1 MPIRALILDMD
12 GVVWRGGQPLGDLPA
27 LFARLDALG
36 ISAVF
41 VTNNATRSVEQ
52 YVERLRGLG
61 VEVTADRI
69 LNSAQ
74 AAAHALAERLPAG
87 AWVYV
92 IGEGGLRETLKNAG
106 FRIASESNKT
116 FDKTTNEKQPQH
128 PRNPQQ
134 KAQPEHQPSNTP
146 QAVVVALDRECT
158 YRQIRTAT
166 LLIRQGALFVAT
178 NPDRTFPTPEG
189 LVPGTGAIIAAV
201 EAATDQPALIVG
213 KPKPL
218 LFQMALERLGTR
230 PEETLVVGDR
240 LETDIAGGQAAGCRT
255 ALVLSG
261 VTSAEQAARWEP
273 APDLIAPDL
282 TAVVDFLERER
293 HWQGRR
299 VAKAPSLDENP

>member
-12 GVVWRGGQPLGDLPA
+12 GVVWRGSQPLGDLPA

-36 ISAVF
+36 ISSVF

-52 YVERLRGLG
+52 YVKRLQGLG
-61 VEVTADRI
+61 VAVSPDRI

-74 AAAHALAERLPAG
+74 AAAHALAERLPAR
-87 AWVYV
+87 AWVYA
-92 IGEGGLRETLKNAG
+92 IGEGGLRETLERAG
-106 FRIASESNKT
+106 FRIASEWR
-116 FDKTTNEKQPQH
+116 KQWLQ
-128 PRNPQQ
+128 NP
-134 KAQPEHQPSNTP
+134 PPNNTP

-158 YRQIRTAT
+158 YRHIREAT
-166 LLIRQGALFVAT
+166 LLIRRGALFIAT

-189 LVPGTGAIIAAV
+189 LVPGAGAIIAAV
-201 EAATDQPALIVG
+201 EAATDQRALVVG
-213 KPKPL
+213 KPQPL

-282 TAVVDFLERER
+282 TAVVDFLARER
-293 HWQGRR
+293 RWRGRR
-299 VAKAPSLDENP
+299 VAEALSCNEKP

>member
-12 GVVWRGGQPLGDLPA
+12 GVVWRGSQPLGDLPA
-27 LFARLDALG
+27 LFTRLEALG
-36 ISAVF
+36 ISSVF

-61 VEVTADRI
+61 LEVSADRI

-106 FRIASESNKT
+106 FRIANKWQ
-116 FDKTTNEKQPQH
+116 KQWLQKPH
-128 PRNPQQ
+128 P
-134 KAQPEHQPSNTP
+134 KNTP

-158 YRQIRTAT
+158 YRQIRAAT
-166 LLIRQGALFVAT
+166 LLIRHGALFIAT

-189 LVPGTGAIIAAV
+189 LVPGAGAIIAAV
-201 EAATDQPALIVG
+201 EAATDQPALVVG

-273 APDLIAPDL
+273 VPDLIAPNF

-293 HWQGRR
+293 HWQGQR
-299 VAKAPSLDENP
+299 VVQVPSPNKNP